1 MSKTVL
7 ITGGTRGVGKAL
19 VSKCLSLGYTVIS
32 TGSNERTV
40 DAAKLSSPS
49 VRWICCDLSDKA
61 SIKRLA
67 EVINGKPLDMVIHNA
82 GVQQAR
88 DLFDPAHDD
97 LSVAVET
104 QINFNAPIELTQLLF
119 RNVESVKGTWV
130 YVTSGLAIAPKQSS
144 PVYCA
149 NKAGLRAF
157 CKSFNGQIKLKGSEI
172 KVCEAILP
180 LVDTDMTRGRG
191 RGKISAE
198 QAANEIIQGALDGK
212 KEIHIGKMKLLMQ
225 ARRIFPN
232 LIENIMLKV

>member
-32 TGSNERTV
+32 TGSNDRTV
-40 DAAKLSSPS
+40 DAAKL
-49 VRWICCDLSDKA
+49 
-61 SIKRLA
+61 
-67 EVINGKPLDMVIHNA
+67 
-82 GVQQAR
+82 
-88 DLFDPAHDD
+88 
-97 LSVAVET
+97 
-104 QINFNAPIELTQLLF
+104 
-119 RNVESVKGTWV
+119 
-130 YVTSGLAIAPKQSS
+130 SS

-198 QAANEIIQGALDGK
+198 QAANEIIQGPLDGK

>member
-19 VSKCLSLGYTVIS
+19 VSKCTTLGYTVIS
-32 TGSNERTV
+32 TGSGEKSV
-40 DAAKLSSPS
+40 SAAKLSFPN
-49 VRWICCDLSDKA
+49 VQWMCCDLSVKDNITA
-61 SIKRLA
+61 LA
-67 EVINGKPLDMVIHNA
+67 ETIETKPLDMVIHNA

-88 DLFDPAHDD
+88 DLFEPVEDE
-97 LSVAVET
+97 LSVAIET

-119 RNVESVKGTWV
+119 CNVERAKGTWV

-144 PVYCA
+144 PIYCA
-149 NKAGLRAF
+149 NKAGLRTF
-157 CKSFNGQIKLKGSEI
+157 CKSFNAQIKRKGSAV

-191 RGKISAE
+191 KGKISAE
-198 QAANEIIQGALDGK
+198 QAADEIIQGALSGK
-212 KEIHIGKMKLLMQ
+212 KEILIGKMKLVMQ

-232 LIENIMLKV
+232 FIENIMLKA